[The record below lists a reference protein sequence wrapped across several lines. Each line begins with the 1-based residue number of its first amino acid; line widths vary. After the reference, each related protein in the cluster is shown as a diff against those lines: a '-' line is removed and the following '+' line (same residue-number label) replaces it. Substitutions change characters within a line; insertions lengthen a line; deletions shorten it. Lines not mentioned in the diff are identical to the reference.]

1 MGKLSRIATFLVL
14 LAAPAAAQP
23 KIVTS
28 FPMLQSLAAAVSGTE
43 PQSIVRGGGSP
54 HTYSMRPSDAR
65 ALEQADLVIWIGE
78 DYEGFLERPIK
89 ALGTRARVLELAEA
103 PGVAT
108 LKSREGGVW
117 EGEGHSH
124 AHAGHHHGDV
134 DGHMF
139 LDPKNAAAFGRA
151 IAATLSEIDAPNA
164 QHYRANAEAL
174 ATKLDALDAE
184 LAATLRPL
192 AGKPFIVFHD
202 SLQYLEKRYGL
213 TPAGSITVSPFENDL
228 RIRRAAIRPSA
239 GAYGRRGH
247 EGENRHAGLCR
258 RRSAAGRGSLLHR
271 DARPRDESFFVPFAG
286 VIALRACAITLRI
299 SVGNAT
305 EPISSAATHCPP
317 RISLRRA
324 CAIHT
329 ANSNSKCVKP

>member
-1 MGKLSRIATFLVL
+1 MGKFLRIATFLVL

-43 PQSIVRGGGSP
+43 PESIVRGGGSP

-89 ALGTRARVLELAEA
+89 ALGNRARVLELSDA
-103 PGVAT
+103 PGVVK

-117 EGEGHSH
+117 EGDGH
-124 AHAGHHHGDV
+124 AHGHTHGHKHADI

-151 IAATLSEIDAPNA
+151 IAAALSEIDAANA
-164 QHYRANAEAL
+164 ARYRANAEAL
-174 ATKLDALDAE
+174 ATKLEALDAD
-184 LAATLRPL
+184 LAAALRPL

-202 SLQYLEKRYGL
+202 SLQYMEKRYGL
-213 TPAGSITVSPFENDL
+213 TPAGSITVSPE
-228 RIRRAAIRPSA
+228 RRPSA
-239 GAYGRRGH
+239 QRLQRLRDRIARSKTICVFAEPQFDQALVRTVVDGTKARTGTLDYVGAEVPPGADHYFSVMRGL
-247 EGENRHAGLCR
+247 AKDL
-258 RRSAAGRGSLLHR
+258 
-271 DARPRDESFFVPFAG
+271 
-286 VIALRACAITLRI
+286 
-299 SVGNAT
+299 
-305 EPISSAATHCPP
+305 SSCL
-317 RISLRRA
+317 SQG
-324 CAIHT
+324 
-329 ANSNSKCVKP
+329 

>member
-1 MGKLSRIATFLVL
+1 MGKLLQIATFLVL
-14 LAAPAAAQP
+14 LSAPAGAAEP

-28 FPMLQSLAAAVSGTE
+28 FPMLQSLAAAVSGAAPE
-43 PQSIVRGGGSP
+43 SIVRGGGSP

-89 ALGTRARVLELAEA
+89 ALGKRARVLELAEA

-108 LKSREGGVW
+108 FKAREGGVW
-117 EGEGHSH
+117 EGDGH
-124 AHAGHHHGDV
+124 AHGHKHGNKHGEI

-151 IAATLSEIDAPNA
+151 IAAALSEIDAPNA
-164 QHYRANAEAL
+164 ARYRANAEAL

-184 LAATLRPL
+184 LATSLRPL

-213 TPAGSITVSPFENDL
+213 TPAGSITVSPE
-228 RIRRAAIRPSA
+228 RRPSA
-239 GAYGRRGH
+239 QRLQRLRDRIARSKTICVFAEPQFDQALVRTVAEGTKAKTGTLDYVGAEVPPGPDHYFSVMRGL
-247 EGENRHAGLCR
+247 AKDL
-258 RRSAAGRGSLLHR
+258 
-271 DARPRDESFFVPFAG
+271 
-286 VIALRACAITLRI
+286 
-299 SVGNAT
+299 
-305 EPISSAATHCPP
+305 SSCL
-317 RISLRRA
+317 SQG
-324 CAIHT
+324 
-329 ANSNSKCVKP
+329 

>member
-1 MGKLSRIATFLVL
+1 MGKLLQIATFLVL
-14 LAAPAAAQP
+14 LTAPAAAQP

-28 FPMLQSLAAAVSGTE
+28 FPMLQSLAAAVSGSE

-89 ALGTRARVLELAEA
+89 ALGQRARVLELSEA
-103 PGVAT
+103 PGVTT

-124 AHAGHHHGDV
+124 SHAGHHHGDV

-164 QHYRANAEAL
+164 ARYRANAEAL
-174 ATKLDALDAE
+174 ALKLDALDAE
-184 LAATLRPL
+184 LAAALRPL

-213 TPAGSITVSPFENDL
+213 TPAGSITVSPE
-228 RIRRAAIRPSA
+228 RRPSA
-239 GAYGRRGH
+239 QRLQRLRDRIARSKTICVFAEPQFDQALVRTVVEGTKAKTGTLDYVGAEVPPGEDHYFTVMRG
-247 EGENRHAGLCR
+247 L
-258 RRSAAGRGSLLHR
+258 
-271 DARPRDESFFVPFAG
+271 
-286 VIALRACAITLRI
+286 
-299 SVGNAT
+299 AT
-305 EPISSAATHCPP
+305 NLSSCL
-317 RISLRRA
+317 SQG
-324 CAIHT
+324 
-329 ANSNSKCVKP
+329 

>member
-1 MGKLSRIATFLVL
+1 MGNLLRFATFLVL

-28 FPMLQSLAAAVSGTE
+28 FPMLQSLASAISGTE
-43 PQSIVRGGGSP
+43 PISIVRGGGSP

-89 ALGTRARVLELAEA
+89 ALGQRARVLELSEA
-103 PGVAT
+103 PGVTT

-117 EGEGHSH
+117 EGEAHVAGH
-124 AHAGHHHGDV
+124 AHKHGDV

-151 IAATLSEIDAPNA
+151 IAAALGEIDAPNA
-164 QHYRANAEAL
+164 DRYRANAEMLAL
-174 ATKLDALDAE
+174 KLEALDAD
-184 LAATLRPL
+184 LAARLRPL

-213 TPAGSITVSPFENDL
+213 TPAGSITVSPE
-228 RIRRAAIRPSA
+228 RRPSA
-239 GAYGRRGH
+239 QRLQRLRDRIARSKTICVFAEPQFDQGLVRTVVEGTAARTGTLDYVGAEVPPGADHYFSVMRG
-247 EGENRHAGLCR
+247 L
-258 RRSAAGRGSLLHR
+258 
-271 DARPRDESFFVPFAG
+271 
-286 VIALRACAITLRI
+286 
-299 SVGNAT
+299 AT
-305 EPISSAATHCPP
+305 NLSSCLSPG
-317 RISLRRA
+317 
-324 CAIHT
+324 
-329 ANSNSKCVKP
+329 

>member
-1 MGKLSRIATFLVL
+1 MVNTLRIATFLLL

-103 PGVAT
+103 PGVAK

-124 AHAGHHHGDV
+124 SHAGHKHGDV

-164 QHYRANAEAL
+164 ARYRANAEAL
-174 ATKLDALDAE
+174 ATKLDALDAD
-184 LAATLRPL
+184 LAASLRPL

-202 SLQYLEKRYGL
+202 SLQYMEKRYGL
-213 TPAGSITVSPFENDL
+213 TPAGSITVSPE
-228 RIRRAAIRPSA
+228 RRPSA
-239 GAYGRRGH
+239 QRLQRLRDRIARSKTICVFAEPQFDQGLVRTVVEGTKANTGTLDYVGAEVPPGPDHYFIVMRGL
-247 EGENRHAGLCR
+247 AKDL
-258 RRSAAGRGSLLHR
+258 
-271 DARPRDESFFVPFAG
+271 
-286 VIALRACAITLRI
+286 
-299 SVGNAT
+299 
-305 EPISSAATHCPP
+305 SSCL
-317 RISLRRA
+317 SQG
-324 CAIHT
+324 
-329 ANSNSKCVKP
+329 

>member
-1 MGKLSRIATFLVL
+1 MGKFLRIATFLVL

-43 PQSIVRGGGSP
+43 PESIVRGGGSP

-89 ALGTRARVLELAEA
+89 ALGNRARVLELSDA
-103 PGVAT
+103 PGVVK

-117 EGEGHSH
+117 EGDGH
-124 AHAGHHHGDV
+124 AHGHKHGHKHADI

-151 IAATLSEIDAPNA
+151 IAAVLSEIDAANA
-164 QHYRANAEAL
+164 ARYRANAEAL
-174 ATKLDALDAE
+174 ATKLEALDAD
-184 LAATLRPL
+184 LAAALRPL

-202 SLQYLEKRYGL
+202 SLQYMEKRYGL
-213 TPAGSITVSPFENDL
+213 TPAGSITVSPE
-228 RIRRAAIRPSA
+228 RRPSA
-239 GAYGRRGH
+239 QRLQRLRDRIARSKTICVFAEPQFDQALVRTVVEGTKARTGTLDYVGAEVPPGADHYFSVMRGL
-247 EGENRHAGLCR
+247 AKDL
-258 RRSAAGRGSLLHR
+258 
-271 DARPRDESFFVPFAG
+271 
-286 VIALRACAITLRI
+286 
-299 SVGNAT
+299 
-305 EPISSAATHCPP
+305 SSCL
-317 RISLRRA
+317 SQG
-324 CAIHT
+324 
-329 ANSNSKCVKP
+329 

>member
-1 MGKLSRIATFLVL
+1 MGKLLRIATFLAL

-28 FPMLQSLAAAVSGTE
+28 FPMLQSLAAAISGTAPE
-43 PQSIVRGGGSP
+43 SIVRGGGSP

-89 ALGTRARVLELAEA
+89 ALGARARVLELSEA
-103 PGVAT
+103 PGVTT
-108 LKSREGGVW
+108 LKNREGGVW
-117 EGEGHSH
+117 EGDGHAHGHSH
-124 AHAGHHHGDV
+124 GHKHGAV

-139 LDPKNAAAFGRA
+139 LDPRNAAAFGRA

-164 QHYRANAEAL
+164 DRYRANAQTLAL
-174 ATKLDALDAE
+174 KLEALDAD

-213 TPAGSITVSPFENDL
+213 TPAGSITVSPE
-228 RIRRAAIRPSA
+228 RRPSA
-239 GAYGRRGH
+239 QRLQRLRDRIARSNTICVFAEPQFDQALVRTVVEGTRARTGTLDYVGAEVPPGPEHYFTVMRGL
-247 EGENRHAGLCR
+247 AKDL
-258 RRSAAGRGSLLHR
+258 
-271 DARPRDESFFVPFAG
+271 
-286 VIALRACAITLRI
+286 
-299 SVGNAT
+299 
-305 EPISSAATHCPP
+305 SSCLSP
-317 RISLRRA
+317 
-324 CAIHT
+324 
-329 ANSNSKCVKP
+329 N

>member
-1 MGKLSRIATFLVL
+1 MGKLLRIATFLAL

-28 FPMLQSLAAAVSGTE
+28 FPMLQSLAAAISGTAPE
-43 PQSIVRGGGSP
+43 SIVRGGGSP

-89 ALGTRARVLELAEA
+89 ALGARARVLELSEA
-103 PGVAT
+103 PGVTT
-108 LKSREGGVW
+108 LKNREGGVW
-117 EGEGHSH
+117 EGDGHAHGHSH
-124 AHAGHHHGDV
+124 GHKHGAV

-139 LDPKNAAAFGRA
+139 LDPRNAAAFGRA

-164 QHYRANAEAL
+164 DRYRANAQTLAL
-174 ATKLDALDAE
+174 KLEALDAD

-213 TPAGSITVSPFENDL
+213 TPAGSITVSPE
-228 RIRRAAIRPSA
+228 RRPSA
-239 GAYGRRGH
+239 QRLQRLRDRIARSNTICVFAEPQFDQALVRTVVEGTRARTGTLDYVGAEVPPGPEHYFTVMRGL
-247 EGENRHAGLCR
+247 AKDL
-258 RRSAAGRGSLLHR
+258 
-271 DARPRDESFFVPFAG
+271 
-286 VIALRACAITLRI
+286 
-299 SVGNAT
+299 
-305 EPISSAATHCPP
+305 SSCLSP
-317 RISLRRA
+317 S
-324 CAIHT
+324 
-329 ANSNSKCVKP
+329 

>member
-1 MGKLSRIATFLVL
+1 MGKLLQIATFLVL
-14 LAAPAAAQP
+14 LTAPAAAAEP

-28 FPMLQSLAAAVSGTE
+28 FPMLQSLAAAISGTE
-43 PQSIVRGGGSP
+43 PDSIVRGGGSP

-89 ALGTRARVLELAEA
+89 ALGKRARVLELAEA
-103 PGVAT
+103 PGVTT
-108 LKSREGGVW
+108 LKGREGGVW

-124 AHAGHHHGDV
+124 NHAGHHHGDV

-151 IAATLSEIDAPNA
+151 IAAALSEIDAPNA
-164 QHYRANAEAL
+164 DRYRANAEAL
-174 ATKLDALDAE
+174 AAKLDALDAD

-213 TPAGSITVSPFENDL
+213 TPAGSITVSPE
-228 RIRRAAIRPSA
+228 RRPSA
-239 GAYGRRGH
+239 QRLQRLRDRIARSKTICVFAEPQFDQALVRTVVEGTKAKTGTLDYVGA
-247 EGENRHAGLCR
+247 E
-258 RRSAAGRGSLLHR
+258 
-271 DARPRDESFFVPFAG
+271 VPPGADHYFT
-286 VIALRACAITLRI
+286 VMRALAKDL
-299 SVGNAT
+299 
-305 EPISSAATHCPP
+305 SSCL
-317 RISLRRA
+317 SQG
-324 CAIHT
+324 
-329 ANSNSKCVKP
+329 

>member
-1 MGKLSRIATFLVL
+1 MGKLLQIATFLVL
-14 LAAPAAAQP
+14 LTAPAAAAEP

-28 FPMLQSLAAAVSGTE
+28 FPMLQSLAAAISGTE
-43 PQSIVRGGGSP
+43 PDSIVRGGGSP

-89 ALGTRARVLELAEA
+89 ALGKRARVLELAEA

-108 LKSREGGVW
+108 FKAREGGVW
-117 EGEGHSH
+117 EGEGHAHGHSH
-124 AHAGHHHGDV
+124 GHKHGEI
-134 DGHMF
+134 DGHIF

-151 IAATLSEIDAPNA
+151 IAAALSEIDAPNA
-164 QHYRANAEAL
+164 ARYRANAEAL

-213 TPAGSITVSPFENDL
+213 TPAGSITVSPE
-228 RIRRAAIRPSA
+228 RRPSA
-239 GAYGRRGH
+239 QRLQRLRDRIARSKTICVFAEPQFDQGLVRTVVEGTKAKTGTLDYVGA
-247 EGENRHAGLCR
+247 E
-258 RRSAAGRGSLLHR
+258 
-271 DARPRDESFFVPFAG
+271 VPPGADHYFT
-286 VIALRACAITLRI
+286 VMRALAKDL
-299 SVGNAT
+299 
-305 EPISSAATHCPP
+305 SSCL
-317 RISLRRA
+317 SQG
-324 CAIHT
+324 
-329 ANSNSKCVKP
+329 

>member
-1 MGKLSRIATFLVL
+1 MGKLLQIATFLVL
-14 LAAPAAAQP
+14 LSAPAGAAEP

-28 FPMLQSLAAAVSGTE
+28 FPMLQSLAAAVSGAAPE
-43 PQSIVRGGGSP
+43 SIVRGGGSP

-89 ALGTRARVLELAEA
+89 ALGKRARVLELAEA

-108 LKSREGGVW
+108 FKAREGGVW
-117 EGEGHSH
+117 EGDGH
-124 AHAGHHHGDV
+124 AHGHKHGNKHGEI

-151 IAATLSEIDAPNA
+151 IAAALSEIDAPNA
-164 QHYRANAEAL
+164 ARYRANAEAL

-184 LAATLRPL
+184 LATSLRPL

-213 TPAGSITVSPFENDL
+213 TPAGSITVSPE
-228 RIRRAAIRPSA
+228 RRPSA
-239 GAYGRRGH
+239 QRLQRLRDRIARSKTICVFAEPQFDQALVRTVVEGTKAKTGTLDYVGAEVPPGPDHYFSVMRGL
-247 EGENRHAGLCR
+247 AKDL
-258 RRSAAGRGSLLHR
+258 
-271 DARPRDESFFVPFAG
+271 
-286 VIALRACAITLRI
+286 
-299 SVGNAT
+299 
-305 EPISSAATHCPP
+305 SSCL
-317 RISLRRA
+317 SQG
-324 CAIHT
+324 
-329 ANSNSKCVKP
+329 